1 MNPFNYSS
9 NYMEKSQDFA
19 KTFLQY
25 IRQMV
30 RKLCTHAENYFVEAP
45 LTTIKIRH
53 LINFEGLHKKG
64 IF

>member
-1 MNPFNYSS
+1 
-9 NYMEKSQDFA
+9 MEKSQDFA

-30 RKLCTHAENYFVEAP
+30 RKLCTHAENCFVEAP

-53 LINFEGLHKKG
+53 LINFEGLHKKD